1 MDQDLRVNEEGQSS
15 PIHSVLGVADGV
27 YEFIPDKYET
37 YVVHVRKGQYHKTK
51 MCVGVAFEVEV
62 EFDVEVGGRRSY

>member
-1 MDQDLRVNEEGQSS
+1 MDQDLWVDKEVRYS
-15 PIHSVLGVADGV
+15 PLRDVLGVSYGV

-37 YVVHVRKGQYHKTK
+37 YVVHARKGQYHKTK
-51 MCVGVAFEVEV
+51 TCGGVAFEVEV